1 MGFEGDGKH
10 KVALAGNATQVN
22 ENSQSDVEQV
32 AVHTPTTVY
41 APISGKILPLSE
53 VPDKTFADKTMGDG
67 IAINP
72 IEGKVYAPD
81 DGKIVSIM
89 STKHGVMFQTKDG
102 VQLLI
107 HIGMDTVNLKGKYF
121 IAHAKT
127 GDSVKKGDLLVE
139 FDQNAI
145 ERAGYNLITPII
157 IMNSKDYKQIKPT
170 SQAKVV
176 VGDELLNL
184 E

>member
-1 MGFEGDGKH
+1 M
-10 KVALAGNATQVN
+10 L
-22 ENSQSDVEQV
+22 
-32 AVHTPTTVY
+32 
-41 APISGKILPLSE
+41 
-53 VPDKTFADKTMGDG
+53 
-67 IAINP
+67 
-72 IEGKVYAPD
+72 
-81 DGKIVSIM
+81 
-89 STKHGVMFQTKDG
+89 QTKDG

-145 ERAGYNLITPII
+145 EKAGYNLITPII
-157 IMNSKDYKQIKPT
+157 ILNSKDYKQIKPT